1 MTRIAEERRR
11 FVIAAGA
18 ALLLGVADGG
28 HGQAAENH
36 ANSSKAG
43 EKEVSA
49 VEDLMREHGVLRRAL
64 LVYRESAPKLRSNP
78 RTVDPHAIADTA
90 KLFRNFGEDYHERKL
105 EEAHIFPALRKA
117 GGPAA
122 AYVDVLI
129 AQHNRGRAI
138 TDYILAVA
146 SKGAIGSA
154 EAEPLARVFEG
165 MDLMYEN
172 HTAYEDTIVFP
183 AWKDAL
189 SGHQL
194 EEMGDLFEEIERA
207 QFGRDG
213 FEDAVARIGWIET
226 TLGFAG
232 LAQFTAPPPPRA

>member
-78 RTVDPHAIADTA
+78 RTVDPHAIAET
-90 KLFRNFGEDYHERKL
+90 
-105 EEAHIFPALRKA
+105 
-117 GGPAA
+117 
-122 AYVDVLI
+122 
-129 AQHNRGRAI
+129 
-138 TDYILAVA
+138 LA
-146 SKGAIGSA
+146 SSHSQIDHL
-154 EAEPLARVFEG
+154 LARATEQACDRV
-165 MDLMYEN
+165 
-172 HTAYEDTIVFP
+172 VVP
-183 AWKDAL
+183 
-189 SGHQL
+189 
-194 EEMGDLFEEIERA
+194 R
-207 QFGRDG
+207 QFVPNSLKLAFVHLDHGRDLRDIRNA
-213 FEDAVARIGWIET
+213 EQRKY
-226 TLGFAG
+226 
-232 LAQFTAPPPPRA
+232 R